1 MMSTNFMSRVVQD
14 DDDDNDTFLL
24 DVFKGDVAAWTS
36 VNKAIT
42 SILLCDDSLGV
53 WL

>member
-1 MMSTNFMSRVVQD
+1 MMSTNFMSCVIQD
-14 DDDDNDTFLL
+14 DYDDNDTFLV

-36 VNKAIT
+36 VTKAIA
-42 SILLCDDSLGV
+42 SILLCEDSLGV